1 MKYAYIAL
9 LILVLYVAGM
19 YESAALMVLFM
30 VQLFL
35 IPLMLALAFYLKR
48 HMKAEAEEQTV
59 YAEINIPFMWRL
71 RTVNSGRLPV
81 GRFTVRFSCSGR
93 AIEKNKK
100 IKIRGSAERGEELHS
115 FRDVCPHCG
124 TAVLRA
130 DKLRVYDYMSLFS
143 SGRRIEEEIAVIVF
157 PRKYEMNI
165 ELDDSTGEEG
175 DQSAAGNNYG
185 EIRQIREYR
194 DGDSIR
200 HIHWNQTAR
209 SDKLWVKEYETEK
222 AGRIRLLLELGDV
235 RKYSASDIDAFY
247 TLLYA
252 LVSGLLVNSYSVLVI
267 RSGTEKPLAEI
278 TDDGECREML
288 AELYRTAEEPEGDF
302 NGYERLRGD
311 MCLTAELEWYAVD
324 RLIFKFSKETLTEE
338 LTGRAFVIQ
347 TGEMI

>member
-1 MKYAYIAL
+1 MKYAYIAFL
-9 LILVLYVAGM
+9 FLVLYVAGM
-19 YESAALMVLFM
+19 YESAALMVLFL

-35 IPLMLALAFYLKR
+35 IPVMLALAVYLKR
-48 HMKAEAEEQTV
+48 HLKAEAAENTV
-59 YAEINIPFMWRL
+59 YTDVNIPFVWRL

-81 GRFTVRFSCSGR
+81 VRFSVRLRCGGR
-93 AIEKNKK
+93 AMEKNTK
-100 IKIRGSAERGEELHS
+100 IKVRGSAEHGEELHS
-115 FRDVCPHCG
+115 FRDMCVHCG

-143 SGRRIEEEIAVIVF
+143 SGQRLREEITVVAF

-165 ELDDSTGEEG
+165 EIDNSSGEEG
-175 DQSAAGNNYG
+175 DYSSAGNNYG

-222 AGRIRLLLELGDV
+222 AGRVRLFLEIGDV
-235 RKYSASDIDAFY
+235 RKYSASDLDAFY

-252 LVSGLLVNSYSVLVI
+252 LVSGLLVSSYSVLVI
-267 RSGTEKPLAEI
+267 RRGSKKPLSEVI
-278 TDDGECREML
+278 GDDGCREML

-311 MCLTAELEWYAVD
+311 MRLTTDLEWYAED
-324 RLIFKFSKETLTEE
+324 RLIFKFSKKTLEEE
-338 LTGRAFVIQ
+338 LTERAFVIQ